1 MHILRFS
8 AVALLLSLPCILGY
22 GQSDAQKDLQ
32 AATPTSA
39 TPAAAQPV
47 SIVVFSDF
55 ECPYSSQMFFVL
67 QKLQARYS
75 QQLHITYKQSPLS
88 IHPDSPL
95 AHRAALA
102 AGRQGRFNDMAE
114 LLYSNQKPQDISTLT
129 AFAHQL
135 HLDVARFRRDLNSSS
150 VAAELDADLEESRAF
165 AVDQTP
171 TLFINGKT
179 LFGYQSEQ
187 TIADVIDKTAA
198 NDATAPATVPAGVG
212 ETIEPA
218 LVAAIQRS
226 PTAAQGAA
234 DAPLTIVEF
243 TDFQCPYCRAA
254 VAPLEQLMAAR
265 GRDVRWIIRAFP
277 LDFHPDSELAT
288 EAALAAGEQGKFWPM
303 HDLIFANQSAL
314 KLENLRT
321 YAEQLHLDMHTF
333 NDALATH
340 RFAGQIAADRA
351 LGTKAGVNGTPT
363 FVIDGQLLIGA
374 RSLPELNQI
383 ADAHSHNSDRG
394 PATLTSPVSVTQ
406 PEIPDQQVIGPETRV
421 PLTLTW
427 FTDVRSPL
435 AAQQAELVRDL
446 AKQYDGK
453 VRVLFR
459 AFPVESREDAH
470 ISSAALLASMRQ
482 GKFWEMYDEIAA
494 RRDLLDRAKLV
505 SIADALGLDRPRFI
519 ADLDTSSAAVTANM
533 NEATRRGIQGAP
545 VLFINKQ
552 RVDGLQRKQFYT
564 NIADAEL
571 QSSPA
576 DQASLTR

>member
-129 AFAHQL
+129 AFARQL

>member
-129 AFAHQL
+129 AFARQL

-470 ISSAALLASMRQ
+470 IGSAALLASMRQ